1 MGNLYLGGYQL
12 EILLMEEIVWQGVA
26 HRIRDYPLVVVFIL
40 SGQIIQ
46 KNLME
51 LFGLILEILLLE
63 GMD

>member
-1 MGNLYLGGYQL
+1 
-12 EILLMEEIVWQGVA
+12 MEEIVWQGVA